1 MSIGR
6 RSRICVLAGTS
17 LRLLGSRLPP
27 LVRRPPKVGP
37 SRLILQKRL
46 ISCVNAGGLTLLLF
60 EIELSQSRTETGNI
74 SVCFGENSS
83 RSHFKSTKTFEVRFR
98 AVLAEGVENLRFY
111 AVSNIVQNI

>member
-1 MSIGR
+1 
-6 RSRICVLAGTS
+6 VLAGTS

-27 LVRRPPKVGP
+27 LVRRPLKVGP

-83 RSHFKSTKTFEVRFR
+83 PRLSESAKQPELGFR
-98 AVLAEGVENLRFY
+98 ALLTQSGAQQLELVRV
-111 AVSNIVQNI
+111 